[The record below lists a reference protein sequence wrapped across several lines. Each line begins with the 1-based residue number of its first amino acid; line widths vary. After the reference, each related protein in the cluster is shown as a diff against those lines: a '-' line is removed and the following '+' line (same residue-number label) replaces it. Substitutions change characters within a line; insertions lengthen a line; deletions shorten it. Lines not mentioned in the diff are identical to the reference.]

1 MDIVE
6 PATVAHHREAHK
18 GNPDLF
24 WFGDLESL
32 CAPHHNRDGQLEDHG
47 KTVIRFG
54 PDGWP
59 I

>member
-6 PATVAHHREAHK
+6 PATIVHHRDAHR
-18 GNPDLF
+18 
-24 WFGDLESL
+24 GDLEKFWNGPFESL

-47 KTVIRFG
+47 KTVVRF
-54 PDGWP
+54 DASGWP